1 MVDGLLE
8 SLSKGFGGN
17 IIFIFLILLLLCSCG
32 DGKKGFFDGIF
43 DNNIFFLIILIFI
56 FGGIF

>member
-1 MVDGLLE
+1 MGGFKMVDGLLE

-32 DGKKGFFDGIF
+32 DGKRGGS
-43 DNNIFFLIILIFI
+43 LMGYLTIIYFSWLY
-56 FGGIF
+56 